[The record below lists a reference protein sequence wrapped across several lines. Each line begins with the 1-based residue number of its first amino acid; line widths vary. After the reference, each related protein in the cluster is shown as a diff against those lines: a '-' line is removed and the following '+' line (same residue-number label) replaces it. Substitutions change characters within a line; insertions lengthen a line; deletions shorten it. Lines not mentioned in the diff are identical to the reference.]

1 MSTWL
6 DYTFSSTKTPPPTS
20 NQIRLNDDDVA
31 ATAAYVRL
39 ITNDGIDVYYC
50 LMTIPAGSR
59 LLVQDKND
67 HQLAY
72 EYRTTAAPID
82 QGSYVELPLVGVR
95 SAGSLLL
102 NNQAVLLV
110 IVPPTDAPIPPG
122 PVVPPRYVTDGQAAW
137 QVGELLAGLASET
150 LEALQLRIKIASA
163 FVAGYVT
170 TPDPTWDPTT
180 APGEVQQATLLL
192 CAYFWRNRG
201 DLEQASASDPDRDD
215 THPWPAFRAVLR
227 RFKDPILS

>member
-39 ITNDGIDVYYC
+39 ITNDGIDV
-50 LMTIPAGSR
+50 LLPDDDPGRLAAARAGQKRPSTR
-59 LLVQDKND
+59 LRCRARRRRRSIRGRD
-67 HQLAY
+67 
-72 EYRTTAAPID
+72 
-82 QGSYVELPLVGVR
+82 VELPLVGVR

-180 APGEVQQATLLL
+180 APGEVQQATPPP
-192 CAYFWRNRG
+192 APTFGAIAATSSKRARAIPIATIRTRG
-201 DLEQASASDPDRDD
+201 
-215 THPWPAFRAVLR
+215 R
-227 RFKDPILS
+227 RFAPCCDGSGIRSCR